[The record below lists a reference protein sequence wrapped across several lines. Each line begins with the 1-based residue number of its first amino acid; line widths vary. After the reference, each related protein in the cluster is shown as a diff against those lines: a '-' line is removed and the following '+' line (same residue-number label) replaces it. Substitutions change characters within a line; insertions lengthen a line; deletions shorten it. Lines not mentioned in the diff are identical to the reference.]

1 MEAWRSLVVS
11 GEPGAA
17 AGLARSLSNLAVR
30 LGVLGRH
37 AEALAAND
45 EALGIRRELAGADP
59 DEHLAD
65 LALTLSNRSTRL
77 SAVGRAPEALDALA
91 EAIRLRRELAA
102 ADPDEYLADLA
113 SSLHNLSFRL
123 TELGNPVGERLAAS
137 SEAVRIR
144 RQLARDRPG
153 AYRAALAATLHT
165 ESVDLSD
172 VGDGAGAMR
181 SAEEAVAIR
190 RAIAVDNV
198 GDDRADEHRARL
210 TSSLCNLSIALAA
223 SGRPAPAL
231 DAAEEAVMIR
241 RELATRWPDAFRE
254 DLAGALGNLSS
265 RFDGVGRT
273 AEALAAT
280 QEALGLRR
288 QLARD
293 DPDRYLGD
301 VAEQPVRRS
310 HSRRPARRGSRGRR
324 GEHRD
329 PRRLAAEDPDRSRW
343 ILALNLNNHGV
354 SLADLG
360 RPEEAVAVLDEAVG
374 IYRGLIGTDPRKIL
388 PELTMAIGN
397 LADQLAVLGR
407 RDDAGRLF
415 DSALTAHADTDWA
428 AGVIQLGRGWWHA
441 ERGALQVGID
451 DLCRAGELLGDDL
464 PRQATARIRLRR
476 ARQLDPVGFDVA
488 WAGRGELPVWL
499 RHVEVT
505 DSVADAVREWVDT
518 MDLDD
523 AEALLAAQVG
533 VLLTDEAE
541 ACLHHLVDA
550 NPEHPGLRLSRELIR
565 VARLRGVATTYAE
578 HRERLWRDGVAD
590 GVPAR
595 RATGR
600 PSTAGAGRTPGTVP
614 PRRHRGGVPAPR
626 RRRRASP
633 ATRTPRHHRRRA
645 A

>member
-1 MEAWRSLVVS
+1 
-11 GEPGAA
+11 
-17 AGLARSLSNLAVR
+17 
-30 LGVLGRH
+30 
-37 AEALAAND
+37 
-45 EALGIRRELAGADP
+45 
-59 DEHLAD
+59 
-65 LALTLSNRSTRL
+65 
-77 SAVGRAPEALDALA
+77 
-91 EAIRLRRELAA
+91 
-102 ADPDEYLADLA
+102 
-113 SSLHNLSFRL
+113 
-123 TELGNPVGERLAAS
+123 
-137 SEAVRIR
+137 
-144 RQLARDRPG
+144 
-153 AYRAALAATLHT
+153 
-165 ESVDLSD
+165 
-172 VGDGAGAMR
+172 
-181 SAEEAVAIR
+181 
-190 RAIAVDNV
+190 
-198 GDDRADEHRARL
+198 
-210 TSSLCNLSIALAA
+210 
-223 SGRPAPAL
+223 
-231 DAAEEAVMIR
+231 MIR

-254 DLAGALGNLSS
+254 DLAGKMEICPAGSTGSDGPQKRSPPRRKLSVCAGSWPGTIPTATWATSLNNLSVDLTRAGLLVEAAAAGEESIAIRDVS
-265 RFDGVGRT
+265 RPRIRT
-273 AEALAAT
+273 
-280 QEALGLRR
+280 R
-288 QLARD
+288 
-293 DPDRYLGD
+293 
-301 VAEQPVRRS
+301 
-310 HSRRPARRGSRGRR
+310 
-324 GEHRD
+324 
-329 PRRLAAEDPDRSRW
+329 EDRW

-397 LADQLAVLGR
+397 LSDQLAVLGR

-565 VARLRGVATTYAE
+565 VARLRGVATAYAE

-614 PRRHRGGVPAPR
+614 PRRHRGGVPVPR